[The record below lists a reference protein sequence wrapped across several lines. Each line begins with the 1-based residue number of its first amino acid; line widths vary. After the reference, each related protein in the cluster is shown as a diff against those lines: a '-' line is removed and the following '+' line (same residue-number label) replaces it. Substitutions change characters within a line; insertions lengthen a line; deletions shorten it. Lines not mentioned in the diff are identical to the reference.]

1 MKYQCLVNK
10 IPINFLKG
18 NLQMIFQ
25 KFNKI
30 IIDVPPWHVED
41 HICEVG
47 WHGEVCLSHTTLG
60 GDQTVLPKKHNFTKM
75 MTTCK

>member
-10 IPINFLKG
+10 LPINFLNGK
-18 NLQMIFQ
+18 LHMIFF

-41 HICEVG
+41 HVSEVG
-47 WHGEVCLSHTTLG
+47 WQGEVCLSYIIFG
-60 GDQTVLPKKHNFTKM
+60 GDQTVLPNKHNFT
-75 MTTCK
+75 